1 MEDGLSMAHAGL
13 LLWESS
19 IQLLSQ
25 REVQAGGRE
34 DKAEHGIRPGYE
46 HDWGIVAG
54 SSERTLGITGV
65 V

>member
-1 MEDGLSMAHAGL
+1 MGEQHSTAEPAG
-13 LLWESS
+13 S
-19 IQLLSQ
+19 
-25 REVQAGGRE
+25 AGRWE

-46 HDWGIVAG
+46 HDWRIVAG